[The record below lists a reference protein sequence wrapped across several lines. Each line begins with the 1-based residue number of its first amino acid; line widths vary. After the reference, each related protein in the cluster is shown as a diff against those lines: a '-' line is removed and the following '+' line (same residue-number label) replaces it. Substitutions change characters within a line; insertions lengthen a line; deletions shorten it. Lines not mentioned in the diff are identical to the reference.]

1 MSVQTLKSQPESMEE
16 WKACQEIIELLNRG
30 VIKSKKQLEHYK
42 HVVCAKY
49 GLKHVMSNTVILHAT
64 KRYPITEHS
73 KKLLIKKPA
82 RTTSGIAIVAV
93 MTPPQNS
100 CPWDCYYCPSA
111 ENAPRSYT
119 GFEPS
124 TMRSKQL
131 GYDPFKVVRG
141 RIDQLRKMGHPAN
154 KIHVVIQGGTFLA
167 RPRNEQEEFMI
178 GVLDGISADDFP
190 ENPRSRSLEE
200 AITRCELSHTRNVGI
215 TFETRPDV
223 CMERH
228 IDRMLRMGGTW
239 VEIGVQTLSDEVLQR
254 VNRGHDVAT
263 SIKAIQKAKDAGF
276 KVTIHMMPNLFAT
289 PEEDVAMFGELFTNP
304 DYRPDALKIY
314 PTLTMPGTKLHEMWK
329 NGEYVPYSEEELID
343 ALVKIKASL
352 PPWTR
357 IQRIQ
362 RDIPIQLVEDGIH
375 HGNIRE
381 LIARELKQQ
390 GLRCR
395 CIRCRE
401 IGHQMLKHGYQ
412 PPKKQPELVV
422 RKYEASKGKEYFIS
436 FDDLD
441 NDVIYGFLRLRFP
454 SKEVHRP
461 EMINE
466 RTALIRE
473 VHVYGQEVA
482 VGHEPRSK
490 ANWQHRG
497 LGKKLMATAEELALE
512 GGYHHILVISAIG
525 TRAYYR
531 KLGYELEGPY
541 MGKYL
546 E

>member
-1 MSVQTLKSQPESMEE
+1 MSVQALKSKPESKEE
-16 WKACQEIIELLNRG
+16 WEACRELIDLLNRG
-30 VIKSKKQLEHYK
+30 IINSKKQLEHYK

-49 GLKHVMSNTVILHAT
+49 GLKQVMGNPVILHVAQHHPLNENV
-64 KRYPITEHS
+64 RRI
-73 KKLLIKKPA
+73 LIKKPS

-131 GYDPFKVVRG
+131 GYNPFKIVRA
-141 RIDQLRKMGHPAN
+141 RITQLRKLGHPAN
-154 KIHVVIQGGTFLA
+154 KIHIVIQGGTFLA

-178 GVLDGISADDFP
+178 GILDGMSADDFP
-190 ENPRSRSLEE
+190 ETPRSRFLEE
-200 AITRCELSHTRNVGI
+200 AIARCEVSQTRNVGI

-239 VEIGVQTLSDEVLQR
+239 VEIGVQSLSDDVLR
-254 VNRGHDVAT
+254 KVNRGHDVAT
-263 SIKAIQKAKDAGF
+263 SIAAIRKAKDAAF

-289 PEEDVAMFGELFTNP
+289 PEEDVAMFTELFENP
-304 DYRPDALKIY
+304 DFRPDALKIY

-329 NGEYVPYSEEELID
+329 KGEYIPYSEEQLVD
-343 ALVKIKASL
+343 VLVKVKSKL
-352 PPWTR
+352 PPWVR

-362 RDIPIQLVEDGIH
+362 RDIPVQLVEDGIQ

-381 LIARELKQQ
+381 IIAKKMTER

-401 IGHQMLKHGYQ
+401 VGHQILKNGYN
-412 PPKKQPELVV
+412 PPSDFPELMI
-422 RKYEASKGKEYFIS
+422 REYEASKGKEHFIS
-436 FDDLD
+436 FEDAD

-454 SKEVHRP
+454 SKEAHRP
-461 EMINE
+461 EITE
-466 RTALIRE
+466 QPTALIRE

-482 VGHEPRSK
+482 VGDEPLSRTS
-490 ANWQHRG
+490 WQHRG
-497 LGKKLMATAEELALE
+497 LGKKLMEAAEQVAMEH
-512 GGYHHILVISAIG
+512 GYKHVVVISAIG
-525 TRAYYR
+525 TREYYR
-531 KLGYELEGPY
+531 KLGYKLEGPY
-541 MGKYL
+541 MGKNL
-546 E
+546 